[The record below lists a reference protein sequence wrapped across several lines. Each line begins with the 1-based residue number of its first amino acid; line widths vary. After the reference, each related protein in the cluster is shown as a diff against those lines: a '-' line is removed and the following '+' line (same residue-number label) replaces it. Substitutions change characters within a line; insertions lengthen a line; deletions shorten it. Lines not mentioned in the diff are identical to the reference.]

1 MRIGAQ
7 LKFCWKSKEGKNGKK
22 GKKKKEKKI
31 TLVNNNNQADNRHQN
46 QSTLQQDFQTKPKL
60 FLFLNQILKY

>member
-1 MRIGAQ
+1 M
-7 LKFCWKSKEGKNGKK
+7 
-22 GKKKKEKKI
+22 
-31 TLVNNNNQADNRHQN
+31 NNNNQADNRHQN